1 MNRRILCLVL
11 AIVLCLSVMACG
23 KKQPAH
29 VATEDQTAAAA
40 PTTVADAAQ
49 EATSAEGEKTD
60 DPAAEA
66 QKQTEAAP
74 AYQPG
79 VDTTLPPDV
88 EVSMGVA
95 DGSEDPGIDD
105 DAPSAQTP
113 AATAPA
119 AQPEEEP
126 SQIGDDFDLRSLT
139 YEGYHALSGSDQKKV
154 IAMFGTTDDFMVWY
168 GAVEAQYKAQHPE
181 IEIGEGG
188 IVDAG
193 NLGG

>member
-11 AIVLCLSVMACG
+11 ALVLCLSVMACG
-23 KKQPAH
+23 KKQPAPA
-29 VATEDQTAAAA
+29 ATEEQTAAAA
-40 PTTVADAAQ
+40 PTTAADAAQ
-49 EATSAEGEKTD
+49 EVANAEGEKAD

-66 QKQTEAAP
+66 QKPTETAP

-79 VDTTLPPDV
+79 VDTTLPPEV
-88 EVSMGVA
+88 EASLGVE
-95 DGSEDPGIDD
+95 EDDTPLIDD
-105 DAPSAQTP
+105 DSFETQTP